1 MLKVEEGK
9 LAALICLTQGD
20 VDHVA
25 DLAFQL
31 DEDLGVTPP
40 PQNFEAADYPDQH
53 LATGTQTLQ
62 FYSLAEQTNRI
73 KALMPCFVTSSI

>member
-31 DEDLGVTPP
+31 DEDLGVPP
-40 PQNFEAADYPDQH
+40 PPPKF
-53 LATGTQTLQ
+53 
-62 FYSLAEQTNRI
+62 
-73 KALMPCFVTSSI
+73 